1 MKKTIRLFTL
11 TLGFAVLILGFQN
24 CAQESLNYQDSLYN
38 DNLSY
43 FNYDYKPNTPFYF
56 DLKVIEQEKQGNDR
70 IFQLV
75 GIISKSNPSDMS
87 TLTWEIKIIDD
98 IGNHPPTT
106 VGSSSVDGSLV
117 KIDEI
122 VGKVGRKYV
131 ELDILIRHGGKEY
144 QHKIPLHNL

>member
-1 MKKTIRLFTL
+1 MKKTIRLFTFA
-11 TLGFAVLILGFQN
+11 LGSALLVLGFQN
-24 CAQESLNYQDSLYN
+24 CAQEGLNYQDSLYA
-38 DNLSY
+38 DNLTF
-43 FNYDYKPNTPFYF
+43 FNYNYKPNTPFYF

-75 GIISKSNPSDMS
+75 GVISKTDPADLS
-87 TLTWEIKIIDD
+87 TMDWEIQMIDD

-106 VGSSSVDGSLV
+106 TGRSDVDGSLV

-122 VGKVGRKYV
+122 VGKVGRKYI
-131 ELDILIRHGGKEY
+131 ELNVLIRHGGKEY

>member
-1 MKKTIRLFTL
+1 MRKTIRLFAII
-11 TLGFAVLILGFQN
+11 LGSAVLVLSFQN
-24 CAQESLNYQDSLYN
+24 CAQEGLNYQDSLYE
-38 DNLSY
+38 DNLSF
-43 FNYDYKPNTPFYF
+43 FNYSYKPNTPFYF

-75 GIISKSNPSDMS
+75 GVISKTDPADTSD
-87 TLTWEIKIIDD
+87 LAWEIKMIDD

-106 VGSSSVDGSLV
+106 IGSSTIQGSLV

-122 VGKVGRKYV
+122 VGKVGRKYI
-131 ELDILIRHGGKEY
+131 ELDVLIRHQGKDY